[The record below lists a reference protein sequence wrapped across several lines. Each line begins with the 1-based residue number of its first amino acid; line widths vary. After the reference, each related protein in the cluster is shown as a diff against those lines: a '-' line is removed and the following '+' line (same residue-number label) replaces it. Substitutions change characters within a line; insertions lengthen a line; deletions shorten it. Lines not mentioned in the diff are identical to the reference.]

1 MAEEVSKEWKEI
13 VDRVICAWSGYQ
25 LGIDFSSG
33 GPDTLAKDEWF
44 KEVVAE
50 YILTTR
56 GLKADDL
63 EEWLNNVLYTEFN
76 LILEDESVYPTSAF
90 LLEALGY
97 FKHNDR
103 VRLDQMVASL
113 PSSETVREVN
123 RKSRPECSDEEEDME
138 MDDIS
143 ENSENEPE
151 PTDTA
156 RRERPPRTVTDE
168 DGWTTILKK

>member
-1 MAEEVSKEWKEI
+1 FDKRSATVCSLFFCRNSSPRKNTFCCFLDYSVPRSNSLFVTMAEEVSKEWKEI

-113 PSSETVREVN
+113 PSSETVRE
-123 RKSRPECSDEEEDME
+123 
-138 MDDIS
+138 
-143 ENSENEPE
+143 
-151 PTDTA
+151 
-156 RRERPPRTVTDE
+156 
-168 DGWTTILKK
+168 